1 MRSETGV
8 RIIDHRCID
17 AGLEDAGQFQKVERG
32 VSHLAFLTREFVLVR
47 KGTGIAARC
56 ASMVGQVLCGR
67 FLRCKRRVSRRSD
80 AGFFA
85 KLIWVN
91 FNAPLTSRNIFSRSG
106 CDSFGLTSITMRGAQ
121 ARTSA
126 GESLPLLHQNL
137 RVSLKIQRG

>member
-32 VSHLAFLTREFVLVR
+32 VSHLAFLTRGFVLVR

-80 AGFFA
+80 AVTKGNPRHLYLDCKVDTVDRA
-85 KLIWVN
+85 HPWDYYMVHNDLWQVAGIGAN
-91 FNAPLTSRNIFSRSG
+91 MLCLG
-106 CDSFGLTSITMRGAQ
+106 C
-121 ARTSA
+121 
-126 GESLPLLHQNL
+126 
-137 RVSLKIQRG
+137 